1 MISMYCL
8 TLDKWR
14 PSWIFYPQCNVE
26 NILWQH
32 HCVGHTLKPCN
43 RHQKYESA
51 SIVLKMIS
59 FYCLSWDTG
68 GHLRFFTHNA
78 MYNVIADHTTRS
90 GIPENPI
97 VDTKIMK
104 LLLFCRK
111 LWQFKV
117 WPSPNGGH
125 FEFLEFSQIAQGYP
139 LDIRQICVIDPMR
152 VWNQSKKKL

>member
-1 MISMYCL
+1 MAAI
-8 TLDKWR
+8 LD
-14 PSWIFYPQCNVE
+14 
-26 NILWQH
+26 
-32 HCVGHTLKPCN
+32 
-43 RHQKYESA
+43 
-51 SIVLKMIS
+51 
-59 FYCLSWDTG
+59 
-68 GHLRFFTHNA
+68 FTHNA

-125 FEFLEFSQIAQGYP
+125 FEFLQFSSSWYPADMHYRSHEGVESIEKKTLTAGAGYSLMAAWLYVCLTSLLQHKSLRNANHYTLP
-139 LDIRQICVIDPMR
+139 FNILYII
-152 VWNQSKKKL
+152 